1 MTSPVGAD
9 SDRPV
14 SLALL
19 EPDPALRERTVR
31 LLSTRGKFVIHP
43 CSGAGQL
50 FNCLDA
56 QEAEVVLFGTS
67 NAMNE
72 TVGRLLPRLRE
83 SYSVTV
89 VVQAERGSARDR
101 VALLEAGAHL
111 CLDRPYDGAELGA
124 LLRAQV
130 RRQTMKPWRRPPTQ
144 RVPASSAEAPW
155 EVLFQGWVLRTPAG
169 ARVPLTGVERACFL
183 CLLQSP
189 QRELARAALSEH
201 LDESSL
207 RSVNVVISRLR
218 KKVRGTGMRLPL
230 HTVHGV
236 GYVFIGNL
244 VGEAG
249 LGSPA
254 ASAEAPAERPP
265 KG

>member
-1 MTSPVGAD
+1 MGAD
-9 SDRPV
+9 IDRPV
-14 SLALL
+14 SLAFL
-19 EPDPALRERTVR
+19 EPDSALRERTVR
-31 LLSTRGKFVIHP
+31 LLSNRGRFVIHP

-50 FNCLDA
+50 FDCLDA
-56 QEAEVVLFGTS
+56 QEAEVVLFGAS
-67 NAMNE
+67 NTMNE
-72 TVGRLLPRLRE
+72 TLGRLLPRLRE
-83 SYSVTV
+83 GYSVTV
-89 VVQAERGSARDR
+89 VVQAERGSTHDR
-101 VALLEAGAHL
+101 VALLEAGAHV
-111 CLDRPYDGAELGA
+111 CLDRPYEGAELGA
-124 LLRAQV
+124 LLRAQA
-130 RRQTMKPWRRPPTQ
+130 RRQTMKPWRRPPTP

-189 QRELARAALSEH
+189 QRELARAALGEF

-218 KKVRGTGMRLPL
+218 KKVRSTGMRLPL

-244 VGEAG
+244 FGEAG
-249 LGSPA
+249 LATQPA
-254 ASAEAPAERPP
+254 AVEPSPERPR